1 MFLISLLMLDLFCW
15 FLCFYQLQERLWL
28 HILYVEKETCAVDF
42 ARGTNFGE
50 EMTAYLFCWFYP
62 WHKPYLHY
70 EKSMIVSWLFVWP
83 IWVWSHTLWNMQWF
97 QFTSQYL
104 VSGLLVSSHVIKC
117 VQDIFI
123 FWTFEIAMWRHC
135 EIYVVDIYHFSSH
148 WWSMSAIIF
157 FVQLSNIY
165 YPSCI
170 LMGPWFSC
178 FFY

>member
-1 MFLISLLMLDLFCW
+1 MSCFILQLYFVFLISLLMLDLFCW

-62 WHKPYLHY
+62 WHKPDLHY

-104 VSGLLVSSHVIKC
+104 VYSYHHTWLNVFK
-117 VQDIFI
+117 
-123 FWTFEIAMWRHC
+123 TF
-135 EIYVVDIYHFSSH
+135 S
-148 WWSMSAIIF
+148 F
-157 FVQLSNIY
+157 FGHLK
-165 YPSCI
+165 
-170 LMGPWFSC
+170 
-178 FFY
+178 